1 MAQQK
6 LTENLSL
13 FFIASHFQKH
23 LANENIKA
31 FGLGIRRH
39 LSKLNNTNTGG
50 LIDPIKHNGV
60 IERKTA
66 SPPMRSVYLTHLCYN
81 NHNIKIISTLIF
93 KP

>member
-50 LIDPIKHNGV
+50 LIDPIKYNGV

-66 SPPMRSVYLTHLCYN
+66 SPPMNEISVSDSLML
-81 NHNIKIISTLIF
+81 
-93 KP
+93 